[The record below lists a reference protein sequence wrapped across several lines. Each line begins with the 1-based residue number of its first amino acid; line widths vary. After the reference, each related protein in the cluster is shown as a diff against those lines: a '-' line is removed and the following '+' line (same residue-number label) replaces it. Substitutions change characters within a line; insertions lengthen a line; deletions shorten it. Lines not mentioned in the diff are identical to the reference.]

1 MSSFT
6 LFFSL
11 NTIYIDTM
19 GRDGLIIPCGPVG
32 LFSRACHAYPRL
44 MGHALSVHMWT
55 ALAGDIKFCIEQ
67 VKYRYIL

>member
-1 MSSFT
+1 
-6 LFFSL
+6 
-11 NTIYIDTM
+11 M

-44 MGHALSVHMWT
+44 MGHTFSVHMWT